1 MNKKEKQIILN
12 KYENILMYGDNTTV
26 REFKS
31 LLDMLDLK
39 IDRFKIENK
48 VIAIKNDLSE
58 IIIEMYDMI
67 IKDLNKYNVYCNYL
81 DIEEFVYELE
91 YEFSNEEI
99 KCNKARINY
108 INEKGK
114 LRLESIF

>member
-26 REFKS
+26 IEFKS

-58 IIIEMYDMI
+58 IIVEMYEMR
-67 IKDLNKYNVYCNYL
+67 Y
-81 DIEEFVYELE
+81 
-91 YEFSNEEI
+91 
-99 KCNKARINY
+99 
-108 INEKGK
+108 
-114 LRLESIF
+114 